1 MSLERQ
7 LEREI
12 ELIENDDTLTNEE
25 KRKAI
30 KELYAYA
37 REMMREHG
45 DEYDRHDS

>member
-7 LEREI
+7 LEKEI

-30 KELYAYA
+30 KELYAEA
-37 REMMREHG
+37 REMMREQK
-45 DEYDRHDS
+45 DEHDRHDW